1 MLFLYP
7 LFIGGD
13 DMKEYKSYKC
23 RSCYKTFILLSYE
36 IDNKR
41 YIKCPHCS
49 SKNIIKIK
57 ETDDLREVIKEH
69 VYKREHGAIRQVR

>member
-1 MLFLYP
+1 
-7 LFIGGD
+7 
-13 DMKEYKSYKC
+13 
-23 RSCYKTFILLSYE
+23 LSYE

-57 ETDDLREVIKEH
+57 ETDDLREVIKER
-69 VYKREHGAIRQVR
+69 VYKREHGALRQVR